1 MDFFQREACTERIG
15 YKQHTLRA
23 RVGQFA
29 ADFRFVFAARVE
41 AAQAGFQTAQGFL
54 EAFLNGTAHRH
65 YLAHR
70 FHLRGQAVV
79 CGREFFK
86 CETRDFGYHIVDGRL
101 ERCRRAAAGNVVAQ
115 LVQRKADRQFGCYFG
130 NREAGCFRG
139 QRRRTAHARVH
150 LNHNHLAVFRVHRKL
165 HVRATRV
172 HADFAQ
178 YRQRSVAHDLVFLVR
193 QRLRRRNR
201 NRVAR
206 MHAHRVEVFNRAND
220 DAVVGLIAYHFH
232 LVLFPAEN
240 GLLNQQ
246 LMRRRRIK
254 TAFANRQ
261 KLIFV
266 IGNAAAR
273 TAHGE
278 RRTNQGREADLFLR
292 RQSFV
297 HCVADKRFRARQADF
312 FHRFFKAAAVFRLV
326 NRVFGRTD

>member
-1 MDFFQREACTERIG
+1 MDFFQREARAERVCH
-15 YKQHTLRA
+15 KQHTFGA
-23 RVGQFA
+23 GVCQFA
-29 ADFRFVFAARVE
+29 ADFRFVGASRIE
-41 AAQAGFQTAQGFL
+41 AAQACFQAAQGFL
-54 EAFLNGTAHRH
+54 EAFLNRAAHRH
-65 YLAHR
+65 HFAHG

-101 ERCRRAAAGNVVAQ
+101 ERRGGFAAGDVVAQ
-115 LVQRKADRQFGCYFG
+115 LVQRKADRQFCRHLR
-130 NREAGCFRG
+130 NREARRFGSQRG
-139 QRRRTAHARVH
+139 RTAHARVH

-165 HVRATRV
+165 HVRAARV

-178 YRQRSVAHDLVFLVR
+178 YRQRSVAHDLVFFVR

-206 MHAHRVEVFNRAND
+206 MHAHRVEVFNRADD
-220 DAVVGLIAYHFH
+220 DAVVVFIAYDFH
-232 LVLFPAEN
+232 LVLFPAKD

-246 LMRRRRIK
+246 LVRGRGIE

-261 KLIFV
+261 KLVFIV
-266 IGNAAAR
+266 GNAAAR

-297 HCVADKRFRARQADF
+297 HGVADKRFRAR
-312 FHRFFKAAAVFRLV
+312 
-326 NRVFGRTD
+326 